1 MENVTIRDLAAATG
15 GRYHGPAELENAPV
29 ATLCYDTRTL
39 KEGDFYLPLVGERVN
54 GHIFIDQALSAGAV
68 GTFTM
73 EELSEYRPDKA
84 YIQVADTAAVPR
96 ALAAWYRAKFD
107 IPFIAVTGSVGKTTT
122 KDMVAA
128 VLSEKFHVHKTPEN
142 HNNALGVPMALLDL
156 SFSHQA
162 AVIEMGMNSFGEID
176 NLSDLVKP
184 DMALITNIGDA
195 HIENLGSREGI
206 LQAKSEIFNH
216 MAPNAPAI
224 LNGDD
229 ALLMTLKKKL
239 TRPIVTCG
247 QGSGCDFYV
256 TDQDRDLITEN
267 LRCALHCPVGTVEL
281 NIPALGDYMVYPVLM
296 AAAVGQKLG
305 MMPEEIARGVL
316 RYAPTKMRM
325 NVVDRGMQVRI
336 LDDAYN
342 ANPQSMRAG
351 IQTLAS
357 TGRDY
362 TIAILGDMLELG
374 SMGPMLHAA
383 VGTVLADSNIQ
394 CLVAIG
400 ELSRDMAKAAADAQ
414 VPEVYWFETKQEALA
429 TIAKLVRP
437 NSAIL
442 VKASRR
448 MQFEEIVRYL
458 VSITPDK
465 EGECN
470 TSPLPLRER

>member
-1 MENVTIRDLAAATG
+1 MENVTIRDIVSAVG
-15 GRYHGPAELENAPV
+15 GRYLGPEGGENTPV
-29 ATLCYDTRTL
+29 TTVCYDTRTL
-39 KEGDFYLPLVGERVN
+39 RPGDLYLPLVGERVN
-54 GHIFIDQALSAGAV
+54 GHIFIPQALSAGAV
-68 GTFTM
+68 GSFTM
-73 EELSEYRPDKA
+73 EELSEYQPDKV
-84 YIQVADTAAVPR
+84 YIKVADTAAVPR

-156 SFSHQA
+156 SFSHEA
-162 AVIEMGMNSFGEID
+162 AVIEMGMNSFGEIE

-206 LQAKSEIFNH
+206 LQAKSEIFSH
-216 MAPNAPAI
+216 MADAAPAI

-239 TRPIVTCG
+239 SRPIITCG
-247 QGSGCDFYV
+247 KGSGCDFYV
-256 TDQDRDLITEN
+256 SDQDRDLITEN
-267 LRCALHCPVGTVEL
+267 LRCTLHTPLGALDLT
-281 NIPALGDYMVYPVLM
+281 IPALGDYMVYPVLM

-305 MMPEEIARGVL
+305 MTADEIVRGVL

-383 VGTVLADSNIQ
+383 VGNALADCNIQ

-400 ELSRDMAKAAADAQ
+400 ELSKDMAKAASDAQ
-414 VPEVYWFETKQEALA
+414 VPEVYWFETKKEALT

-448 MQFEEIVRYL
+448 MEFEEIVQYL
-458 VSITPDK
+458 VSVTPEK
-465 EGECN
+465 EGE
-470 TSPLPLRER
+470 